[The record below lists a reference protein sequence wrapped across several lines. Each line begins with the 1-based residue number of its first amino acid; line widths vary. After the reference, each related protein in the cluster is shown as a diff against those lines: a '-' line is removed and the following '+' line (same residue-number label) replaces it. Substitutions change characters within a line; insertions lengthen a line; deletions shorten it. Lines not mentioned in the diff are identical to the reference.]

1 MKNNSANR
9 IIFVLALITL
19 TSGFLLEK
27 IWLVSG
33 VLGLGFAIFTFFHGA
48 RRGDFGADIL
58 AIFAILGALAVQ
70 EFFASSIITLMLA
83 TGRALEDWAEGQAE
97 RHLRSLIHRIP
108 RKITRITSS
117 GSLEVIP
124 VESVNVDD
132 LLMVRTG
139 EVIPT
144 DGVAESLCSID
155 ESAVTGEPLPVNHE
169 RGEFLTS
176 GTLNVGSPFNYRATD
191 TVEKS
196 TYSALIKLVLTA
208 QEKSAPGI
216 RIANR
221 WALRFTPIALL
232 IAGIAW
238 AITGEAER
246 AVAVLVIATP
256 CPLILAVPIA
266 IVAGLSRAAK
276 HGAIIKSGAVLES
289 LAVAEVVLLD
299 KTGTLTLGGPHIN
312 SIQRYSQFNENEI
325 LRLAASLDQYSPHVI
340 GQTIVERARVEGLAI
355 STARD
360 VIENPGHSIMGVVEG
375 KALEVGQIRHPI
387 PDHVRL
393 SDPLN
398 VGVYCEGELIGVIGL
413 KDPIRNESKE
423 FIARLRELGVRS
435 IAMLTGDKYATAQ
448 AVAEELGI
456 TEVFAELTPE
466 HKMKITQEYL
476 DRTSPQRK
484 TVVLVGDGVNDAP
497 ALVLADV
504 GVAMGAR
511 GSTAASE
518 AADMVIVEDS
528 IDRLTQSIEIAQ
540 NSRRRA
546 LQAAGAGIALS
557 VAGMACGAFGIMSV
571 SVGAI
576 AQECIDVLAIVWA
589 LTALR
594 D

>member
-1 MKNNSANR
+1 MSFDLSEKKKPR
-9 IIFVLALITL
+9 VRKRHYIVEVLALFAFL
-19 TSGFLLEK
+19 TP
-27 IWLVSG
+27 I
-33 VLGLGFAIFTFFHGA
+33 
-48 RRGDFGADIL
+48 
-58 AIFAILGALAVQ
+58 
-70 EFFASSIITLMLA
+70 
-83 TGRALEDWAEGQAE
+83 
-97 RHLRSLIHRIP
+97 LIH
-108 RKITRITSS
+108 
-117 GSLEVIP
+117 SLLQI
-124 VESVNVDD
+124 
-132 LLMVRTG
+132 G
-139 EVIPT
+139 
-144 DGVAESLCSID
+144 
-155 ESAVTGEPLPVNHE
+155 
-169 RGEFLTS
+169 F
-176 GTLNVGSPFNYRATD
+176 SP
-191 TVEKS
+191 
-196 TYSALIKLVLTA
+196 VLTTSM
-208 QEKSAPGI
+208 EPRYMPGD
-216 RIANR
+216 
-221 WALRFTPIALL
+221 L
-232 IAGIAW
+232 
-238 AITGEAER
+238 
-246 AVAVLVIATP
+246 
-256 CPLILAVPIA
+256 
-266 IVAGLSRAAK
+266 
-276 HGAIIKSGAVLES
+276 
-289 LAVAEVVLLD
+289 
-299 KTGTLTLGGPHIN
+299 
-312 SIQRYSQFNENEI
+312 
-325 LRLAASLDQYSPHVI
+325 
-340 GQTIVERARVEGLAI
+340 
-355 STARD
+355 
-360 VIENPGHSIMGVVEG
+360 
-375 KALEVGQIRHPI
+375 QIRHPI

-413 KDPIRNESKE
+413 KDPIRKESKE

-448 AVAEELGI
+448 VVAEELGI

>member
-1 MKNNSANR
+1 MKKNSVNR
-9 IIFVLALITL
+9 IIFALALITL

-27 IWLVSG
+27 IWLISG
-33 VLGLGFAIFTFFHGA
+33 FLGLGFALLTFFQGA

-58 AIFAILGALAVQ
+58 AIFAILGALVIE
-70 EFFASSIITLMLA
+70 EFFASAIITLMLA

-97 RHLRSLIHRIP
+97 HHLRSLINRIP
-108 RKITRITSS
+108 RKITRVTIS
-117 GSLEVIP
+117 GALEVIA
-124 VESVNVDD
+124 VESVAVNDV
-132 LLMVRTG
+132 LMVRTG

-144 DGVAESLCSID
+144 DGVAESFSSID

-169 RGEFLTS
+169 KGEFLTS
-176 GTLNVGSPFNYRATD
+176 GTLNVGSPITYRATD

-208 QEKSAPGI
+208 QSKSAPGI

-221 WALRFTPIALL
+221 WALRFTPIALCS
-232 IAGIAW
+232 AAVAW
-238 AITGEAER
+238 VLTGDAER

-289 LAVAEVVLLD
+289 LAVTDVVLLD

-312 SIQRYSQFNENEI
+312 SIQRCADISETEI

-340 GQTIVERARVEGLAI
+340 GQTIVERARAEGLTI
-355 STARD
+355 SNARD
-360 VIENPGHSIMGVVEG
+360 VIENPGHSIMGFVEG
-375 KALEVGQIRHPI
+375 KVLQVGQINYPLPSDLHL
-387 PDHVRL
+387 V
-393 SDPLN
+393 DPLN
-398 VGVYCEGELIGVIGL
+398 VGVSCEGKLIGVIGL

-435 IAMLTGDKYATAQ
+435 IAMLTGDKYATAL

-456 TEVFAELTPE
+456 TDIFAELTPQD
-466 HKMKITQEYL
+466 KMRITQEYL
-476 DRTSPQRK
+476 DRTSPQKK

-540 NSRRRA
+540 CSRRRA
-546 LQAAGAGIALS
+546 LQAAGAGITLS
-557 VAGMACGAFGIMSV
+557 IVGMACGAFGVMSV

-576 AQECIDVLAIVWA
+576 AQEMIDVMAIIWA